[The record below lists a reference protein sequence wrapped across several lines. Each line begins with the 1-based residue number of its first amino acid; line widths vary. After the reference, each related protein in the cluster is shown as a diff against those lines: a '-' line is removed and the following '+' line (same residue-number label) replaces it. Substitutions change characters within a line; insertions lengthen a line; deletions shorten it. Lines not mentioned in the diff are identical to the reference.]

1 MKVAPFSYPVG
12 NQVEFIWAGR
22 EGFRFK
28 PFKKKKDE
36 SKSCR
41 IFVMGFHIR
50 FFAHFWRGLVA

>member
-12 NQVEFIWAGR
+12 KQVEFMWAGR
-22 EGFRFK
+22 EGFRSK
-28 PFKKKKDE
+28 PFKNKNE

-50 FFAHFWRGLVA
+50 LFTHSWRGLVA